1 MKQEKVFKR
10 FEELEILKDGEGIF
24 LPKKTGSLKGFP
36 TGLDL
41 ENWELEG
48 ISNNFED
55 DEPAILGVWAGG
67 DWQEMTYFNIV
78 VEDKKVY
85 VVPFDGLDV
94 LGTGKTLTA
103 KEFKKLYKKYLDD
116 KKSTKK
122 ESVSRDKRMY
132 FKNY

>member
-1 MKQEKVFKR
+1 MRQERVFKR

-24 LPKKTGSLKGFP
+24 LPRKTGTLKGFP

-122 ESVSRDKRMY
+122 ESVSRDKRVY

>member
-1 MKQEKVFKR
+1 
-10 FEELEILKDGEGIF
+10 
-24 LPKKTGSLKGFP
+24 
-36 TGLDL
+36 
-41 ENWELEG
+41 
-48 ISNNFED
+48 
-55 DEPAILGVWAGG
+55 
-67 DWQEMTYFNIV
+67 MTYFNIV

-94 LGTGKTLTA
+94 LGTGKMLTA

-122 ESVSRDKRMY
+122 ESVSRDKKLY

>member
-24 LPKKTGSLKGFP
+24 LPKKTGRLKGFP

>member
-10 FEELEILKDGEGIF
+10 FEELEILKNGEGIF
-24 LPKKTGSLKGFP
+24 LPKKTGRLKGFP

>member
-24 LPKKTGSLKGFP
+24 LPKKTGRLKGFP

-55 DEPAILGVWAGG
+55 DEPAILGIWAGG

>member
-24 LPKKTGSLKGFP
+24 LPKKTGRLKGFP

-122 ESVSRDKRMY
+122 ESVSRDKRVY

>member
-1 MKQEKVFKR
+1 MKQEKIFKR

-24 LPKKTGSLKGFP
+24 LPKKTGRLKGFP

-48 ISNNFED
+48 VSNNFED

-122 ESVSRDKRMY
+122 ESVSRDKRVY

>member
-24 LPKKTGSLKGFP
+24 LPKKTGRLKGFP
-36 TGLDL
+36 IGLDL

>member
-10 FEELEILKDGEGIF
+10 FEELEILKDGEDIF
-24 LPKKTGSLKGFP
+24 LPKKTGRLKGFP

-41 ENWELEG
+41 ENWELES

-85 VVPFDGLDV
+85 VVPFDGLNV

-116 KKSTKK
+116 KKSTKR

>member
-10 FEELEILKDGEGIF
+10 FEELEILKEGEGIF
-24 LPKKTGSLKGFP
+24 LPKKTGRLKGFP

-48 ISNNFED
+48 VSNNFED

>member
-24 LPKKTGSLKGFP
+24 LPKKTGRLKGFP

-116 KKSTKK
+116 KKSAKK

>member
-1 MKQEKVFKR
+1 MKQEKIFKR

-24 LPKKTGSLKGFP
+24 LPKKTGRLKGFP

>member
-24 LPKKTGSLKGFP
+24 LPKKTSSLKGFP

-122 ESVSRDKRMY
+122 ESISRDKRMY

>member
-1 MKQEKVFKR
+1 MRQEKVFKR

-24 LPKKTGSLKGFP
+24 LPKKTGRLKGFP

-122 ESVSRDKRMY
+122 ESVSRDKRVY

>member
-24 LPKKTGSLKGFP
+24 LPKKTGRLKGFP
-36 TGLDL
+36 AGLDL

-78 VEDKKVY
+78 IEDKKVY
-85 VVPFDGLDV
+85 VIPFDGLDTMS
-94 LGTGKTLTA
+94 TGKTLTA

-116 KKSTKK
+116 KKSTKR
-122 ESVSRDKRMY
+122 ESVSRDKREY

>member
-24 LPKKTGSLKGFP
+24 LPKKTGRLKGFP

-78 VEDKKVY
+78 VEDRKVY

>member
-10 FEELEILKDGEGIF
+10 FEELEILKEGEGIF
-24 LPKKTGSLKGFP
+24 LPKKTGRLKGFP

-48 ISNNFED
+48 VSNNFED

-103 KEFKKLYKKYLDD
+103 KAFKKLYKKYLDD

>member
-1 MKQEKVFKR
+1 
-10 FEELEILKDGEGIF
+10 
-24 LPKKTGSLKGFP
+24 
-36 TGLDL
+36 
-41 ENWELEG
+41 
-48 ISNNFED
+48 
-55 DEPAILGVWAGG
+55 
-67 DWQEMTYFNIV
+67 MTYFNIV